1 MKLLTITVPCYN
13 SEAYV
18 EKCIESLLPGGNRVE
33 ILLVD
38 DGSSDRT
45 GEIADD
51 YARQYPEIVK
61 AIHQPNKGHGG
72 AVNTGLLYATG
83 IYFKVV
89 DSDDC
94 VTESAYQK
102 ILDTLENSIRS
113 GTGIDMLISNFVYD
127 KVGVKH
133 KKVMSYHRA
142 FPENEVFT
150 WDKVKFLHKGQYIL
164 MHSVIYLTQM
174 LKDCGLKLP
183 EHTFYVDNLF
193 VYVPLPYVKNLYYLN
208 LNFYRYFIGRED
220 QSVNES
226 NMIKRID
233 QQIRVTKEMID
244 TYDLLRLSNKKL
256 RKYMINYLE
265 IIMTV
270 SSIFLIQSG
279 TEENMQKKR
288 DLWAYLK
295 NKDQALYHRIRL
307 GILGMTMNL
316 PGKGGRQVSIAA
328 YKASK
333 YFYGFN

>member
-1 MKLLTITVPCYN
+1 MKLLTIAVPCYN
-13 SEAYV
+13 SEAYM
-18 EKCIESLLPGGNRVE
+18 EKCVESLLPGGSRVE
-33 ILLVD
+33 ILLID

-45 GEIADD
+45 AEIADC
-51 YARQYPEIVK
+51 YAARHPEMVK

-72 AVNTGLLYATG
+72 AVNTGLEYATG

-89 DSDDC
+89 DSDDS
-94 VTESAYQK
+94 VTESAYLK
-102 ILDTLENSIRS
+102 ILDTLEDSIRG

-127 KVGVKH
+127 KIGVKR
-133 KKVMSYHRA
+133 KKVMSYRSA
-142 FPENEVFT
+142 FPENELFT
-150 WDKVKFLHKGQYIL
+150 WDKVRFLHKGQYIL
-164 MHSVIYLTQM
+164 MHSVIYRTRM

-193 VYVPLPYVKNLYYLN
+193 VYIPLPYVKNLYYLD

-226 NMIKRID
+226 NMIKRVD

-244 TYDLLRLSNKKL
+244 AYDLLRLSNKKL

-265 IIMTV
+265 IVMTI

-295 NKDQALYHRIRL
+295 NKDLALYHRLRL
-307 GILGMTMNL
+307 GLLGLTMNL
-316 PGKGGRQVSIAA
+316 PGKGGRRVSIAA